1 MANPQPTDAH
11 IRIAHSITEAI
22 MVRDFSKR
30 QRKILDLILRLSW
43 GCGKKY
49 AYIPLQRDFMV
60 VGVHDVD
67 IKKELDWLEV
77 SNVIIREEAI
87 YSFNKDFEQ
96 WEVSRVKPWNPK
108 KLSELLSLNLNG
120 KKPLSETLSTN
131 LVKHEAKTK
140 LNTKL
145 VTPTVDTSKEILK
158 KDINT
163 NTIKK
168 ESIKKEKYGEADN
181 VLLTADEYKK
191 LVDKFG
197 KQSALSRIE
206 SLSVYIASKGKEY
219 KSHYFTILNW
229 DNMDKK
235 EEGKDGA
242 YKGKS
247 PLGHSLTKSFG

>member
-49 AYIPLQRDFMV
+49 AYIPYQRDFIV
-60 VGVHDVD
+60 VGVHEVD

-77 SNVIIREEAI
+77 SGVIIREEAV

-96 WEVSRVKPWNPK
+96 WEVSRVKPWDPK
-108 KLSELLSLNLNG
+108 KLSKLLSLNLNG
-120 KKPLSETLSTN
+120 KKPLSETLSDN

-145 VTPTVDTSKEILK
+145 TTPNSVSSKEILNK
-158 KDINT
+158 YINKEYID
-163 NTIKK
+163 NNNITIKK
-168 ESIKKEKYGEADN
+168 DDPDKFVKGKYGHM
-181 VLLTADEYKK
+181 V
-191 LVDKFG
+191 
-197 KQSALSRIE
+197 RR
-206 SLSVYIASKGKEY
+206 
-219 KSHYFTILNW
+219 
-229 DNMDKK
+229 
-235 EEGKDGA
+235 
-242 YKGKS
+242 
-247 PLGHSLTKSFG
+247 